1 MKPAGLKAEKGKKSM
16 SYSKFRKALNNVLLH
31 YVKRAQPLFE
41 RYEREFSGPL
51 NNYAREQAEGLM
63 NRISDTKSGS
73 LEELDEVYE
82 DYLDRLDEKAKSI
95 SGSDVDKADLALLES
110 TLYTLNQEEFDV
122 LQDKYE
128 GNRSMERILSGYAE
142 KRGQE
147 GVDINKVLHCRFMSD
162 KEKRDLAARLY
173 KECGSWIKND
183 GGFGIAEYVLQV
195 AGDMFLAADQL
206 KE

>member
-73 LEELDEVYE
+73 H
-82 DYLDRLDEKAKSI
+82 AKTYI
-95 SGSDVDKADLALLES
+95 
-110 TLYTLNQEEFDV
+110 
-122 LQDKYE
+122 
-128 GNRSMERILSGYAE
+128 I
-142 KRGQE
+142 
-147 GVDINKVLHCRFMSD
+147 RF
-162 KEKRDLAARLY
+162 
-173 KECGSWIKND
+173 
-183 GGFGIAEYVLQV
+183 
-195 AGDMFLAADQL
+195 AG
-206 KE
+206 